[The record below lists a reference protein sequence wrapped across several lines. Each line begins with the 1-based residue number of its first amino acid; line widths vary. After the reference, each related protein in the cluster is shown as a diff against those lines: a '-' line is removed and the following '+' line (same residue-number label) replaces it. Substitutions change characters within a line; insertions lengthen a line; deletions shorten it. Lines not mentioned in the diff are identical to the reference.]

1 MLKTRL
7 LEMGGL
13 AEERLQLSV
22 RGLVERDLKPL
33 EKVLTGD
40 GDVNQLHIEIDDR
53 CFKLLALQ
61 QPMAVDLRA
70 IVGAVKIN
78 TDLERV
84 GDLAVNIAEAA
95 VRYLQHPPVKELI
108 DIPRMALIA
117 QEMLRD
123 ALDAYVR
130 RDVALAQRVLSRD
143 DELDLLKS
151 LVFRELLGYMLKDQS
166 TIKAS
171 IDLILISRHLERI
184 GDHATNLAED
194 VIFMVSAQDVRH
206 QT

>member
-1 MLKTRL
+1 
-7 LEMGGL
+7 
-13 AEERLQLSV
+13 
-22 RGLVERDLKPL
+22 
-33 EKVLTGD
+33 
-40 GDVNQLHIEIDDR
+40 
-53 CFKLLALQ
+53 
-61 QPMAVDLRA
+61 
-70 IVGAVKIN
+70 
-78 TDLERV
+78 
-84 GDLAVNIAEAA
+84 
-95 VRYLQHPPVKELI
+95 
-108 DIPRMALIA
+108 
-117 QEMLRD
+117 MLRD

-171 IDLILISRHLERI
+171 IDLILISRHLERV

-206 QT
+206 ATRENT